1 MINKNNIDASELRDS
16 LVRVYRE
23 DLPEGARF
31 NLQISVVGK
40 ENMQGNNLALG
51 DFGQAIP
58 ERDELTYAEI
68 AAKRPIGMDQQARD
82 FAHLEP
88 EYRHDVGGA
97 EA

>member
-58 ERDELTYAEI
+58 ERDELTYADVLQ
-68 AAKRPIGMDQQARD
+68 AKSKSAT
-82 FAHLEP
+82 LEP
-88 EYRHDVGGA
+88 AYRHDIGGT
-97 EA
+97 EACYLNGGW

>member
-31 NLQISVVGK
+31 NLQISVADPVATHAGVADARPDR
-40 ENMQGNNLALG
+40 E
-51 DFGQAIP
+51 
-58 ERDELTYAEI
+58 ELTFAEVAGKHQPGI
-68 AAKRPIGMDQQARD
+68 DQQARD

-88 EYRHDVGGA
+88 AYRHDLGGA